1 MIQNNTLC
9 EMAQAVLWIYPVKS
23 VSILKLE
30 EKLAIIKVKEGG
42 DFHGSCSVRNRFAF
56 NQ

>member
-9 EMAQAVLWIYPVKS
+9 EMAQEVLWIYPVKS

-30 EKLAIIKVKEGG
+30 EKLAIIKVKEGVG
-42 DFHGSCSVRNRFAF
+42 FSWIM
-56 NQ
+56 